1 MEVKSVVYLYIFI
14 QCVYRRV
21 FLLFFESMF
30 GLNFVGNSS
39 IRYFKHKK
47 RNQYNRLSHFYY
59 GLFS

>member
-1 MEVKSVVYLYIFI
+1 MCFIYIFL
-14 QCVYRRV
+14 YSV
-21 FLLFFESMF
+21 FIGEFFFESMF